1 MNNFFL
7 NEKEIKIEEKY
18 DIKGSLYKR
27 RLEKSRIS
35 SGEAMKDE
43 NFLENR
49 IKIKL
54 KHSVARKLLNQIQRD
69 AEFLATQ
76 KVMDYSMLVG
86 IVDNQKYEA
95 KFKRNDTYFEGEGRL
110 TRRQLAKSSFPQR
123 AKFQP
128 YKLSFARSKPEA
140 GQGKGEVLSLFGL
153 KEAFFF
159 GDH

>member
-7 NEKEIKIEEKY
+7 NEKDVEIEEKY

-27 RLEKSRIS
+27 RLADNRIS

-54 KHSVARKLLNQIQRD
+54 RHQEARTLLNQIQKD

-86 IVDNQKYEA
+86 IVDNRKYEA
-95 KFKRNDTYFEGEGRL
+95 KFKRNDTD
-110 TRRQLAKSSFPQR
+110 
-123 AKFQP
+123 
-128 YKLSFARSKPEA
+128 
-140 GQGKGEVLSLFGL
+140 
-153 KEAFFF
+153 F
-159 GDH
+159 GDERNR